1 MSDYDKEI
9 EANFD
14 MSIDNNKLLQEA
26 YDRAVEYVEFNKKN
40 LLTNSGTEIDFKV
53 GYSMGYRSGAKFQKE
68 KDVELIESVYP
79 VPCDCH
85 LFKEQVCD
93 FCQGIVK
100 YIRLKTKDKEA
111 SEG

>member
-9 EANFD
+9 EEAF
-14 MSIDNNKLLQEA
+14 EA
-26 YDRAVEYVEFNKKN
+26 YWHGTFEGMSADDYIKYKSVGKSGEFN
-40 LLTNSGTEIDFKV
+40 GFKA
-53 GYSMGYRSGAKFQKE
+53 GAKFQKE
-68 KDVELIESVYP
+68 KDAERIESVYP
-79 VPCDCH
+79 VPCACH